1 LFQITLK
8 TRNALRK
15 PEFNHFFKFVLVYL
29 KKIARLTVAI
39 LVIGLLFS
47 FSTLWY
53 FSSDLPD
60 YKILANYKPPVSS
73 RVHSGEGQL
82 IAEYAIQKRL
92 FIPYDSVPKIVI
104 YSFLSAE
111 DKNFFSHP
119 GVDAKSITR
128 AIIKNLKNIYSEKR
142 LEGASTI
149 TQQVAKN
156 FLLTSEVSIKRKI
169 KEAILA
175 FRIEKA
181 YSKERIMELY
191 LNQIYLGE
199 GTYGIAAAS
208 LEYFDKA
215 VNNLNYEEAA
225 LLAALPKAP
234 SKYNPY
240 KSIERAKVR
249 RNIVLKNLYD
259 NSYINKSEYE
269 KLKKKEIK
277 TKKRKIK
284 LLEEANFYSEE
295 VRRIVSDTYGYDEL
309 YKGGLSIRTPL
320 NSKYQIEAVEALRE
334 GLEEY
339 DKRHGWRGS
348 VANLSDKSWQNKIQK
363 FIPDKSLNWELAKV
377 IDISDLTVK
386 IEIQNKEI
394 GFIDFKN
401 VNWTRKKNFNEL
413 FKLNDI
419 IYVKKI
425 KKNKWNLKQLPKIN
439 GAIVAMDPYTGR
451 ILAMAG
457 GFSYKLS
464 EFNRATQAKRQPG
477 SAFKPFVYAAALES
491 GFTPSTLVLDA
502 PFVMDQG
509 EGLKTWKPENY
520 GKKFYGPST
529 LRVGIEKSRNLMTVR
544 VAQKVGFEKISNI
557 TNSFGIYK
565 DVPEL
570 LSVSLG
576 AAETTLVQ
584 LTNAYCT
591 FVNGG
596 KKVTPIFIDRIQDR
610 RGKTIFN
617 SDKRKCIGCKEIS
630 YLDKKIPKIQE
641 NQKQIISSETAYQ
654 ITSMMEGVV
663 QRGTGR
669 KLKDLNLALAGKT
682 GTTNKNMDAWFLGFT
697 SKLVIGVYVGFDEP
711 KSLGRYETG
720 AKAALP
726 VFKKFVKSVV
736 QKDDALPFK
745 VPKNINLVIV
755 DVETGL
761 PPNSDTKKVIYESF
775 KSEDNFIVN
784 LEKLSNKDKLGF
796 YDSQDQRTILK
807 FY

>member
-1 LFQITLK
+1 
-8 TRNALRK
+8 
-15 PEFNHFFKFVLVYL
+15 VLIYF
-29 KKIARLTVAI
+29 KKIIKLTIVTFI
-39 LVIGLLFS
+39 LGLLFS
-47 FSTLWY
+47 ISTLWY
-53 FSSDLPD
+53 FSLDLPD
-60 YKILANYKPPVSS
+60 YKILANYKPPISS

-82 IAEYAIQKRL
+82 IAEYALQKRL
-92 FIPYDSVPKIVI
+92 FIPYDSVPKNII

-119 GVDAKSITR
+119 GIDAKSITR
-128 AIIKNLKNIYSEKR
+128 AIINNLKNIYSEKR
-142 LEGASTI
+142 LQGASTI

-156 FLLTSEVSIKRKI
+156 FLLTSEISIKRKI

-175 FRIEKA
+175 FRIERA

-215 VNNLNYEEAA
+215 VNDLNYEEAA

-234 SKYNPY
+234 NKYNPF
-240 KSIERAKVR
+240 KSIERAKTR
-249 RNIVLKNLYD
+249 RNFVLKNLYD
-259 NSYINKSEYE
+259 NSYINYTEY
-269 KLKKKEIK
+269 KDLIKKEIK

-295 VRRIVSDTYGYDEL
+295 VRRIVTDTYGYDEL

-320 NSKYQIEAVEALRE
+320 NSNYQIKALEALRE
-334 GLEEY
+334 GLEKY
-339 DKRHGWRGS
+339 DKRHGWRGPITNLNS
-348 VANLSDKSWQNKIQK
+348 VDWQKDIK
-363 FIPDKSLNWELAKV
+363 EFIYDKSLHWELAKV
-377 IDISDLTVK
+377 IDVNQLSLK
-386 IEIQNKEI
+386 IEIENKEV

-401 VNWTRKKNFNEL
+401 IKWTRKKSFEDL
-413 FKLNDI
+413 LKLNDI
-419 IYVKKI
+419 IYVQKI
-425 KKNKWNLKQLPKIN
+425 KKNKWSLKQLPKIN
-439 GAIVAMDPYTGR
+439 GAIVVMDPYTGR
-451 ILAMAG
+451 VLAMVG
-457 GFSYKLS
+457 GFSFKLS

-477 SAFKPFVYAAALES
+477 SAFKPVVYAAALEN
-491 GFTPSTLVLDA
+491 GFNPSTLILDA
-502 PFVMDQG
+502 PFVIDQG

-529 LRVGIEKSRNLMTVR
+529 LRTGLEKSRNLMTVR
-544 VAQKVGFEKISNI
+544 VAQKVGFDQISKI
-557 TNSFGIYK
+557 TKDFGIY
-565 DVPEL
+565 DQVPEL

-576 AAETTLVQ
+576 AAETTLVK

-617 SDKRKCIGCKEIS
+617 ADKRKCIGCEGIS
-630 YLDKKIPKIQE
+630 YLKDEIPLIQDDR
-641 NQKQIISSETAYQ
+641 KQIISSETAYQ
-654 ITSMMEGVV
+654 ITSMLEGVIK
-663 QRGTGR
+663 RGTGR
-669 KLKDLNLALAGKT
+669 ELRDLNLSLAGKT

-711 KSLGRYETG
+711 KTLGKYETG
-720 AKAALP
+720 AKVALP
-726 VFKKFVKSVV
+726 VFKKFVEKVIR
-736 QKDDALPFK
+736 KKDALPFK
-745 VPKNINLVIV
+745 VPKGINLVMV

-761 PPNSDTKKVIYESF
+761 QPNDNTKRVIYESF
-775 KSEDNFIVN
+775 KEEDNFIVG
-784 LEKLSNKDKLGF
+784 LENSSDKNRLGT
-796 YDSQDQRTILK
+796 YDSNNQATILR

>member
-1 LFQITLK
+1 MLNLIKRAAKSILAIFILGIV
-8 TRNALRK
+8 
-15 PEFNHFFKFVLVYL
+15 FV
-29 KKIARLTVAI
+29 
-39 LVIGLLFS
+39 

-53 FSSDLPD
+53 FSSNLPD
-60 YKILANYKPPVSS
+60 YKILSSYKPPVSS

-82 IAEYAIQKRL
+82 IAEYALQKRI
-92 FIPYDSVPKIVI
+92 FIPYDSIPEKVI

-128 AIIKNLKNIYSEKR
+128 AIIKNTKNFFSEKR

-156 FLLTSEVSIKRKI
+156 FLLTNEVSIKRKI

-175 FRIEKA
+175 FRIERA

-199 GTYGIAAAS
+199 GTYGVAAAS

-215 VNNLNYEEAA
+215 VSELNYEEAA
-225 LLAALPKAP
+225 LLAALPRAP
-234 SKYNPY
+234 STYNPY
-240 KSIERAKVR
+240 KSVEKAKVR
-249 RNIVLKNLYD
+249 RNTVLKNLYH
-259 NSYINKSEYE
+259 NSYINKTEYE
-269 KLKKKEIK
+269 ELIKKDIK

-284 LLEEANFYSEE
+284 LLEEANFYTEE
-295 VRRIVSDTYGYDEL
+295 VRRIVSDIYGYDNL

-320 NSKYQIEAVEALRE
+320 ISNYQIEALKALRE

-339 DKRHGWRGS
+339 DRRHGWRGPIT
-348 VANLSDKSWQNKIQK
+348 NLNSLDWTKKIDE
-363 FIPDKSLNWELAKV
+363 FIADKSLNWKLAKV
-377 IDISDLTVK
+377 IEVNKLTIK
-386 IEIQNKEI
+386 IEIQDKKI
-394 GFIDFKN
+394 GFVDFKN
-401 VNWTRKKNFNEL
+401 ASWTRKNSFEDFL
-413 FKLNDI
+413 KLNDI

-439 GAIVAMDPYTGR
+439 GAIVVMDPYTGR
-451 ILAMAG
+451 VLAMAG
-457 GFSYKLS
+457 GFSFKLS

-477 SAFKPFVYAAALES
+477 SAFKPFVYAAALEN
-491 GFTPSTLVLDA
+491 GFTPSTLILDA

-529 LRVGIEKSRNLMTVR
+529 LRTGIEKSRNLMTVR
-544 VAQKVGFEKISNI
+544 VAQKVGFEQISKI
-557 TNSFGIYK
+557 TNNFGIYN

-576 AAETTLVQ
+576 AAETTLIK
-584 LTNAYCT
+584 LTNAYCS

-596 KKVTPIFIDRIQDR
+596 KKVTPIFIDRIQNR

-617 SDKRKCIGCKEIS
+617 SDERKCVGCEEIS
-630 YLDKKIPKIQE
+630 YLKDEIPSIQD
-641 NQKQIISSETAYQ
+641 NRKQIISPETAYQ
-654 ITSMMEGVV
+654 IISMMEGVIK
-663 QRGTGR
+663 RGTGR
-669 KLKDLNLALAGKT
+669 KLRNLNLPLAGKT
-682 GTTNKNMDAWFLGFT
+682 GTTNKNMDAWFVGFT
-697 SKLVIGVYVGFDEP
+697 SKLVVGVYVGFDEP
-711 KSLGRYETG
+711 KTLGKYETG

-726 VFKKFVKSVV
+726 IFKRFVQNVV
-736 QKDDALPFK
+736 KKKEALPFK

-761 PPNSDTKKVIYESF
+761 TPNDNTKKMIYESF
-775 KSEDNFIVN
+775 KTGDNFIVS
-784 LEKLSNKDKLGF
+784 LEKLSNKDRLSF
-796 YDSQDQRTILK
+796 YDSENQKTTLR

>member
-1 LFQITLK
+1 MMVYFKKSLK
-8 TRNALRK
+8 LLIAI
-15 PEFNHFFKFVLVYL
+15 FVL
-29 KKIARLTVAI
+29 
-39 LVIGLLFS
+39 GLLFI

-60 YKILANYKPPVSS
+60 YKILSSYKPPVSS

-82 IAEYAIQKRL
+82 IAEYALQKRL
-92 FIPYDSVPKIVI
+92 FIPYDSIPKKVI

-111 DKNFFSHP
+111 DKNFFTHP
-119 GVDAKSITR
+119 GIDAKSITR

-156 FLLTSEVSIKRKI
+156 FLLSSEVSLKRKI

-175 FRIEKA
+175 FRIERA

-215 VNNLNYEEAA
+215 VNDLNYVESA
-225 LLAALPKAP
+225 LLAALPRAP

-240 KSIERAKVR
+240 KSPERAKKR
-249 RNIVLKNLYD
+249 RNIVLKNLYE
-259 NSYINKSEYE
+259 NSYINKTQYDN
-269 KLKKKEIK
+269 LKEKEIR

-284 LLEEANFYSEE
+284 LIEEANFYSEE
-295 VRRIVSDTYGYDEL
+295 VRRIVSDTYGYDSL

-320 NSKYQIEAVEALRE
+320 NSNYQIEALKALRK
-334 GLEEY
+334 GLEAY
-339 DKRHGWRGS
+339 DKRHGWRGPIT
-348 VANLSDKSWQNKIQK
+348 NLAKEEWKKNIHQ
-363 FIPDKSLNWELAKV
+363 FIPEKSLDWKLAKV
-377 IDISDLTVK
+377 VEVDKLITK
-386 IEIQNKEI
+386 IEIENEEI

-401 VNWTRKKNFNEL
+401 IAWTRKKSFEDL
-413 FKLNDI
+413 LIPNDI

-425 KKNKWNLKQLPKIN
+425 KKNKWNLKQLPKVN
-439 GAIVAMDPYTGR
+439 GAIVVMDPHTGR
-451 ILAMAG
+451 VLAMVG

-477 SAFKPFVYAAALES
+477 SAFKPFVYAAALEN
-491 GFTPSTLVLDA
+491 GFTPSTLILDA
-502 PFVMDQG
+502 PFVIDQG

-529 LRVGIEKSRNLMTVR
+529 LRTGIEKSRNLMTVR
-544 VAQKVGFEKISNI
+544 VAQGVGFEKISRI
-557 TNSFGIYK
+557 TNRLGIYN

-576 AAETTLVQ
+576 SAETTLVQ

-617 SDKRKCIGCKEIS
+617 ADKRKCLGCEEIS
-630 YLDKKIPKIQE
+630 YLNEEIPTIQDDRE
-641 NQKQIISSETAYQ
+641 QIISPATAYQ
-654 ITSMMEGVV
+654 ITSMLEGVV
-663 QRGTGR
+663 KRGTGR
-669 KLKDLNLALAGKT
+669 NLRDLKLTLAGKT

-697 SKLVIGVYVGFDEP
+697 SKIVIGVYVGFDEP
-711 KSLGRYETG
+711 ESLGRYETG

-726 VFKKFVKSVV
+726 IFKNFIKNVVK
-736 QKDDALPFK
+736 KKEALPFK
-745 VPKNINLVIV
+745 IPKDINLVMV
-755 DVETGL
+755 DAETGL
-761 PPNSDTKKVIYESF
+761 RPNINTKKIIYESF
-775 KSEDNFIVN
+775 KSKGYFMVD
-784 LEKLSNKDKLGF
+784 LEKSSSTDILGF
-796 YDSQDQRTILK
+796 SDSENIRKIFK

>member
-1 LFQITLK
+1 MLIYF
-8 TRNALRK
+8 
-15 PEFNHFFKFVLVYL
+15 
-29 KKIARLTVAI
+29 KKIIKLTIVTFI
-39 LVIGLLFS
+39 LGLLFS
-47 FSTLWY
+47 ISTLWY
-53 FSSDLPD
+53 FSLDLPD
-60 YKILANYKPPVSS
+60 YKILTNYKPPISS

-82 IAEYAIQKRL
+82 IAEYALQKRL
-92 FIPYDSVPKIVI
+92 FIPYDSVPKNII

-119 GVDAKSITR
+119 GIDAKSITR
-128 AIIKNLKNIYSEKR
+128 AIINNLKNIYSEKR
-142 LEGASTI
+142 LQGASTI

-156 FLLTSEVSIKRKI
+156 FLLTSEISIKRKI

-175 FRIEKA
+175 FRIERA

-215 VNNLNYEEAA
+215 VNDLNYEEAA

-234 SKYNPY
+234 NKYNPF
-240 KSIERAKVR
+240 KSIERAKTR
-249 RNIVLKNLYD
+249 RNFVLKNLYD
-259 NSYINKSEYE
+259 NSYINYTEY
-269 KLKKKEIK
+269 KDLKKKEIK

-295 VRRIVSDTYGYDEL
+295 VRRIVTDTYGYDEL

-320 NSKYQIEAVEALRE
+320 NSNYQIKALEALRE
-334 GLEEY
+334 GLEKY
-339 DKRHGWRGS
+339 DKRHGWRGPITNLNS
-348 VANLSDKSWQNKIQK
+348 VDWQKDIK
-363 FIPDKSLNWELAKV
+363 EFIYDKSLHWELAKV
-377 IDISDLTVK
+377 IDVNQLSLK
-386 IEIQNKEI
+386 IEIENKEV

-401 VNWTRKKNFNEL
+401 IKWTRKKSFEDL
-413 FKLNDI
+413 LKLNDI
-419 IYVKKI
+419 IYVQKI
-425 KKNKWNLKQLPKIN
+425 KKNKWSLKQLPKIN
-439 GAIVAMDPYTGR
+439 GAIVVMDPYTGR
-451 ILAMAG
+451 VLAMVG
-457 GFSYKLS
+457 GFSFKLS

-477 SAFKPFVYAAALES
+477 SAFKPVVYAAALEN
-491 GFTPSTLVLDA
+491 GFNPSTLILDA
-502 PFVMDQG
+502 PFVIDQG

-529 LRVGIEKSRNLMTVR
+529 LRTGLEKSRNLMTVR
-544 VAQKVGFEKISNI
+544 VAQKVGFDQISKI
-557 TNSFGIYK
+557 TKDFGIY
-565 DVPEL
+565 DQVPEL

-576 AAETTLVQ
+576 AAETTLVK

-617 SDKRKCIGCKEIS
+617 ADKRKCIGCEEIS
-630 YLDKKIPKIQE
+630 YLKDEIPLIQDDR
-641 NQKQIISSETAYQ
+641 KQIISSETAYQ
-654 ITSMMEGVV
+654 ITSMLEGVV
-663 QRGTGR
+663 KRGTGR
-669 KLKDLNLALAGKT
+669 KLRDLNLSLAGKT

-711 KSLGRYETG
+711 KTLGKYETG
-720 AKAALP
+720 AKVALP
-726 VFKKFVKSVV
+726 VFKKFVEKVIR
-736 QKDDALPFK
+736 KKDALPFK
-745 VPKNINLVIV
+745 VPKGINLVMV

-761 PPNSDTKKVIYESF
+761 QPNDNTKRVIYESF
-775 KSEDNFIVN
+775 KGEDNFIVG
-784 LEKLSNKDKLGF
+784 LENSSDKNRLGT
-796 YDSQDQRTILK
+796 YDSNNQATILR

>member
-1 LFQITLK
+1 MFLIK
-8 TRNALRK
+8 
-15 PEFNHFFKFVLVYL
+15 KF
-29 KKIARLTVAI
+29 ARLIFGVFA
-39 LVIGLLFS
+39 LGLLFS
-47 FSTLWY
+47 ISTLWY

-60 YKILANYKPPVSS
+60 YKILSNYKPSVSS

-82 IAEYAIQKRL
+82 IAEYALQKRL
-92 FIPYDSVPKIVI
+92 FIPYESIPKKVI
-104 YSFLSAE
+104 NSFLSAE

-128 AIIKNLKNIYSEKR
+128 AIIKNIQNFLSEKR

-156 FLLTSEVSIKRKI
+156 FLLTSEVSLKRKI

-175 FRIEKA
+175 FRIERA
-181 YSKERIMELY
+181 YSKQRIMELY

-215 VNNLNYEEAA
+215 VGDLSYEESA
-225 LLAALPKAP
+225 LLAALPRAP

-240 KSIERAKVR
+240 KSKKLAKIKR
-249 RNIVLKNLYD
+249 DIVLKNLYE
-259 NSYINKSEYE
+259 NSYIDKNQYKN
-269 KLKKKEIK
+269 LVKKKIK
-277 TKKRKIK
+277 LKKRKIK

-295 VRRIVSDTYGYDEL
+295 VRRIISDTYGYDEL

-320 NSKYQIEAVEALRE
+320 NSYYQIESLKVLRE

-339 DKRHGWRGS
+339 DRRHGWRG
-348 VANLSDKSWQNKIQK
+348 VLTNIKEENWLSNIKELRI
-363 FIPDKSLNWELAKV
+363 DKSLNWKLAKV
-377 IDISDLTVK
+377 IELEKMS
-386 IEIQNKEI
+386 IQIKTEDEEI
-394 GFIDFKN
+394 GFVDFKN
-401 VNWTRKKNFNEL
+401 VSWTRKKNFDEFL
-413 FKLNDI
+413 KVNDI

-425 KKNKWNLKQLPKIN
+425 KKNKWNIKQLPKIN
-439 GAIVAMDPYTGR
+439 GAIVVMDPYTGR

-457 GFSYKLS
+457 GFSFKLS
-464 EFNRATQAKRQPG
+464 EFNRATQARRQPG
-477 SAFKPFVYAAALES
+477 SAFKPFVYAAALEN
-491 GFTPSTLVLDA
+491 GFTPSTLILDA

-529 LRVGIEKSRNLMTVR
+529 LRTGIEKSRNLMTVR
-544 VAQKVGFEKISNI
+544 VAQKVGFDEISKIANG
-557 TNSFGIYK
+557 FGIYK
-565 DVPEL
+565 DIPEL

-576 AAETTLVQ
+576 SAETTLVL
-584 LTNAYCT
+584 LTNAYST

-596 KKVTPIFIDRIQDR
+596 KKVKPIFIDRIQDR

-617 SDKRKCIGCKEIS
+617 SDKRECIGCEEIS
-630 YLDKKIPKIQE
+630 YLKDEIPTIKDDK
-641 NQKQIISSETAYQ
+641 KQIISSETAYQ
-654 ITSMMEGVV
+654 ITSMMEGVIK
-663 QRGTGR
+663 RGTGR
-669 KLKDLNLALAGKT
+669 RLRDLNLNLAGKT

-711 KSLGRYETG
+711 NTLGKYETG

-726 VFKKFVKSVV
+726 VFKKFVENVV
-736 QKDDALPFK
+736 KKKDALPFK
-745 VPKNINLVIV
+745 VPGNINLVMV
-755 DVETGL
+755 DEETGQQ
-761 PPNSDTKKVIYESF
+761 PNAETKRIIYESF
-775 KSEDNFIVN
+775 KPGDNFVVGFN
-784 LEKLSNKDKLGF
+784 NSSDNYRSEF
-796 YDSQDQRTILK
+796 YDTENKKVIYK